1 MLQSCQGDIM
11 QNYYYQNNTP
21 PFNGQQP
28 QYQMPYFPIK
38 PQLTPKQA
46 QRRTLRKESNKLGFF
61 ILIYFVVMI
70 QISSIASSV
79 IKEMRIV
86 TKENQTIFV
95 MLIQLI
101 ASLGSVLAATLFY
114 RLISRRRLSESYV
127 KSRLNADM
135 LIPMVLLGMG
145 AAMMANQLAAMFD
158 NNISLFRLENSA
170 SMSES
175 THTVP
180 EILLYVLS
188 TAIVPAFA
196 EELAFR
202 GIFMNVLRRFGD
214 AFAIIASAVVFG
226 AMHGNTTQIIF
237 AFTLGLIF
245 AYVDCKANSI
255 IPSIIIHFFNNF
267 YAVVTDII
275 GSNSG
280 FDSGTVA
287 AIRVGIIIM
296 FCFTGLLSYIYL
308 SKRDK
313 DFFKTTNEDS
323 NGLNSGS
330 LLSLKEKN
338 AACFTS
344 VGVIISLAV
353 FSAEM
358 ILNLIPQDVQQEI
371 VRSVGG

>member
-1 MLQSCQGDIM
+1 M

-114 RLISRRRLSESYV
+114 RLISRRRLSESFV

-145 AAMMANQLAAMFD
+145 AAMMANQLAA
-158 NNISLFRLENSA
+158 
-170 SMSES
+170 
-175 THTVP
+175 
-180 EILLYVLS
+180 
-188 TAIVPAFA
+188 
-196 EELAFR
+196 
-202 GIFMNVLRRFGD
+202 
-214 AFAIIASAVVFG
+214 
-226 AMHGNTTQIIF
+226 
-237 AFTLGLIF
+237 
-245 AYVDCKANSI
+245 
-255 IPSIIIHFFNNF
+255 
-267 YAVVTDII
+267 
-275 GSNSG
+275 
-280 FDSGTVA
+280 
-287 AIRVGIIIM
+287 
-296 FCFTGLLSYIYL
+296 
-308 SKRDK
+308 
-313 DFFKTTNEDS
+313 
-323 NGLNSGS
+323 
-330 LLSLKEKN
+330 
-338 AACFTS
+338 
-344 VGVIISLAV
+344 
-353 FSAEM
+353 
-358 ILNLIPQDVQQEI
+358 
-371 VRSVGG
+371 

>member
-1 MLQSCQGDIM
+1 M

-114 RLISRRRLSESYV
+114 RL
-127 KSRLNADM
+127 
-135 LIPMVLLGMG
+135 
-145 AAMMANQLAAMFD
+145 
-158 NNISLFRLENSA
+158 
-170 SMSES
+170 
-175 THTVP
+175 
-180 EILLYVLS
+180 
-188 TAIVPAFA
+188 
-196 EELAFR
+196 
-202 GIFMNVLRRFGD
+202 MNVLRRFGD

-255 IPSIIIHFFNNF
+255 MPSIIIHFFNNF